1 MIHLVTST
9 SALHDV
15 IAWLTQEDVLVIAG
29 DALNSVHDLNEVP
42 CRAITFSEDKVLFP
56 HIKIEAI
63 TTDEW
68 IDLLVASPC
77 RTWS

>member
-15 IAWLTQEDVLVIAG
+15 IAWLTEDDVLVIAG
-29 DALNSVHDLNEVP
+29 NALNSAHDLNAVP
-42 CRAITFSEDKVLFP
+42 CRAITFSEDKALFP
-56 HIKIEAI
+56 HVEIETM

-68 IDLLVASPC
+68 IDLLEASPC

>member
-29 DALNSVHDLNEVP
+29 DALNSAHDLNEVP

-56 HIKIEAI
+56 HIKIETI

-68 IDLLVASPC
+68 IDRLVASPC